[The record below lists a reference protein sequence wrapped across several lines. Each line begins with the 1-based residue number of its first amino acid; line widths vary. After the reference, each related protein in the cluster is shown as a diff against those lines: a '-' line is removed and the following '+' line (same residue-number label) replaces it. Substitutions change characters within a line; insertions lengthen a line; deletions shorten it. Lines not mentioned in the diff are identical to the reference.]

1 MLDELICFL
10 LIVFFSNFKSIFF
23 VTAMP
28 RLVPKRRSCKKC
40 TTKDKGCL
48 TAALCF
54 IDIYDCTDASL
65 QKIDE
70 ATDLSSSLWVFVKT
84 VFMFNIGQMSCEVDK
99 L

>member
-1 MLDELICFL
+1 MLF
-10 LIVFFSNFKSIFF
+10 
-23 VTAMP
+23 
-28 RLVPKRRSCKKC
+28 LVPKRRSC

-70 ATDLSSSLWVFVKT
+70 TTDLSSWLWVFVKT
-84 VFMFNIGQMSCEVDK
+84 VFMSNIGQMSCEVDK